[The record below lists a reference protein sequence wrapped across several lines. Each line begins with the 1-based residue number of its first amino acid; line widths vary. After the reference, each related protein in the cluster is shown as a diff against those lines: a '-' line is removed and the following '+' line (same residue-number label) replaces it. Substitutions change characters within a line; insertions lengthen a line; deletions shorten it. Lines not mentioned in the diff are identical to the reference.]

1 MNPVQVTHNMDSGRF
16 EVSIEGHLA
25 ALDYRLRNG
34 RIVFTHTGVPSSL
47 EGRGIGSALA
57 RAGLEYASQ
66 SDLKV
71 IPLCPFVRSYI
82 DRYQQYQDLVET
94 R

>member
-1 MNPVQVTHNMDSGRF
+1 MTPVQVTHNMNSGRF
-16 EVSIEGHLA
+16 EVSAEGHLA

-34 RIVFTHTGVPSSL
+34 RIVFTHTEVPSAL

-57 RAGLEYASQ
+57 RAGLEYARQ

-71 IPLCPFVRSYI
+71 IPLCPFVRGYI
-82 DRYQQYQDLVET
+82 ERHSQYHNLVET